1 MLHRKRWLAIATA
14 GITTAALA
22 AGPAAGAASAAP
34 TAHATVAAPA
44 KVASAYFAD
53 WDVYGRGYEVADIPA
68 DNINTILYAF
78 GKPVVGTDPK
88 APVSCAP
95 VDPWADYERTPSKD
109 VDPSMTV
116 PKLSGNF
123 AQLLKLKAKQAAK
136 GKDLKVIVSIGGWS
150 LSEGFSQAAATPDS
164 RRAFV
169 ASCIDMFIKGNLPP
183 DWVVGDGIGAAAG
196 LFDGIDLDWEYPTA
210 VGNGNT
216 HTAAD
221 RHNATELFREFRRQL
236 DAAGAAHSGT
246 HYLLTAAIPAAKNS
260 NNYYELKTVSEI
272 LDYINVMT
280 YDFHGAW
287 DPRTDFDSPMKFSA
301 KSPNPGLDPTWS
313 VQGTVDYYLSL
324 GVSPWKIN
332 VGIPYYAKQY
342 IRVGTTAGGLYQPFD
357 NTGLDSNSL
366 QWDQTPT
373 PTYRDL
379 VDIAGILTADGDL
392 TAAGAAAGW
401 VVRRNHATREPYLY
415 NPHASH
421 ALASGTIVA
430 PTFITYEDTKA
441 VAERARLVNKLG
453 LGGTFAWEI
462 SQDTNSGALSSAIIT
477 TLNR

>member
-1 MLHRKRWLAIATA
+1 MLHRKSWLALATA
-14 GITTAALA
+14 GITTVALA
-22 AGPAAGAASAAP
+22 AGTGAAYAGQAV
-34 TAHATVAAPA
+34 AHDSTPA
-44 KVASAYFAD
+44 DTVASAYFAD

-68 DNINTILYAF
+68 DNLNTIQYAF

-109 VDPSMTV
+109 VDPTVTV
-116 PKLSGNF
+116 PKLSGSF
-123 AQLLKLKAKQAAK
+123 AQLVKLKAKQAAK

-150 LSEGFSQAAATPDS
+150 LSEGFSQAAATPEA

-169 ASCIDMFIKGNLPP
+169 ASCLDTFIQGNLPP
-183 DWVVGDGIGAAAG
+183 DWIVGDGVGAAAG
-196 LFDGIDLDWEYPTA
+196 LFDGVDLDWEYPTA

-236 DAAGAAHSGT
+236 DVLGATAGK

-260 NNYYELKTVSEI
+260 NKYYELKTVSEI
-272 LDYINVMT
+272 LDYVNVMT

-287 DPRTDFDSPMKFSA
+287 DPFTDFDSPFTFSA
-301 KSPNPGLDPTWS
+301 KSPNPGLDPSWS
-313 VQGTVDYYLSL
+313 VTGTVDYYLSQ

-332 VGIPYYAKQY
+332 LGIPFYAKQY
-342 IRVGTTAGGLYQPFD
+342 IRTGTKEGGLYTAFD
-357 NTGLDSNSL
+357 NTGLDANSL

-379 VDIAGILTADGDL
+379 VDIAGILTPSGQL
-392 TAAGAAAGW
+392 TPAGAAAGW
-401 VVRRNHATREPYLY
+401 VVRHNLISHEPSLFNPNAKHVLAT
-415 NPHASH
+415 
-421 ALASGTIVA
+421 GTIYA
-430 PTFITYEDTKA
+430 PTFITYEDPA
-441 VAERARLVNKLG
+441 AIAERTAYITSLG
-453 LGGTFAWEI
+453 LRGAFAWEI
-462 SQDTNSGALSSAIIT
+462 SQDSNSGALSAALGRALIH
-477 TLNR
+477 